1 LEVVS
6 NQGHGSE
13 VSKAEWLAL
22 IAHVTNTP
30 VVFDAK
36 LDNIR
41 SRYVNETKG
50 NINDYLASEETKG
63 MKKQINSY
71 NSLISSLQFKE

>member
-1 LEVVS
+1 
-6 NQGHGSE
+6 
-13 VSKAEWLAL
+13 
-22 IAHVTNTP
+22 VTNTP

-63 MKKQINSY
+63 MKKQISSY